1 MKVGD
6 IVTDAERL
14 SGRVAVVTGGAQG
27 IGAAIA
33 TRLTEEG
40 AAVGILDINADAA
53 DALAAR
59 LTDAGRRAVAVACD
73 VRDRDAV
80 QRAVAA
86 IGDRFGGPDLVVN
99 NAGIN
104 AYFDAVTMTEADWD
118 LVFAIDLKAAWLV
131 SQAALPGMLEAGR
144 GSIVNIS
151 SIHAKM
157 TSAGYFPY
165 AAAKAGLEGLTR
177 SLALEYGPQGIRV
190 NVVAPGWTRT
200 ALADEWFQKQ
210 PDPAAAE
217 RKIVDEHPMRRIADP
232 ADIAAVVAFLCSD
245 DARSMT
251 GSTVSVDCGL
261 SARFAS

>member
-1 MKVGD
+1 M
-6 IVTDAERL
+6 TDAERL
-14 SGRVAVVTGGAQG
+14 AGRVAVVTGGAQG

-40 AAVGILDINADAA
+40 AAVGILDINVDAA
-53 DALAAR
+53 DALAAD
-59 LTDAGRRAVAVACD
+59 LTGAGRRAVSVACD

-86 IGDRFGGPDLVVN
+86 VGERFGSADLVVN

-104 AYFDAVTMTEADWD
+104 AYFDAVAMTEADWD

-131 SQAALPGMLEAGR
+131 SQAALPGMLDAGR

-190 NVVAPGWTRT
+190 NAVAPGWTRT

-210 PDPAAAE
+210 PDPVAAE
-217 RKIVDEHPMRRIADP
+217 RKVVDEHPMRRIADP
-232 ADIAAVVAFLCSD
+232 ADIAAVVAFLCSE